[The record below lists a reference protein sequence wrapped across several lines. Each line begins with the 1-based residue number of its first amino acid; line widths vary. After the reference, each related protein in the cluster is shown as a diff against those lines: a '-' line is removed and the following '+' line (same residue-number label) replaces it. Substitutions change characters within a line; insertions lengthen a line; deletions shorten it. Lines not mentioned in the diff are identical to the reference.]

1 MGSRPATAVPPSAV
15 RGCDR
20 PGGVL
25 PRCGPDPP
33 TKESLLAERHRQ
45 QDMSGDLASAKGEV
59 CYCGTRMVDI
69 QACNYR
75 CPNCGALLDCEDVSG
90 LPK

>member
-1 MGSRPATAVPPSAV
+1 
-15 RGCDR
+15 
-20 PGGVL
+20 
-25 PRCGPDPP
+25 
-33 TKESLLAERHRQ
+33 
-45 QDMSGDLASAKGEV
+45 MSGDLASAKGEV